1 MPELL
6 EQIQEQTQDQKSL
19 LVDLEKLRLVIEH
32 RKKQRGIDFYIPNAI
47 QYQAHKSKAKTICI
61 VKGKRLG
68 GSTFGACEVVYHI
81 TKKYPDWFPKERRF
95 HRPIKIRIATD
106 KFFKI
111 DSVIEPKL
119 REYMP
124 AREIVRTRR
133 SPQGYISKLHTKDGS
148 MIEFLTSEQDQMAWE
163 GQDLDFFWGDEPQK
177 RSH

>member
-61 VKGKRLG
+61 VKGNRLG

-81 TKKYPDWFPKERRF
+81 T
-95 HRPIKIRIATD
+95 
-106 KFFKI
+106 
-111 DSVIEPKL
+111 
-119 REYMP
+119 
-124 AREIVRTRR
+124 R
-133 SPQGYISKLHTKDGS
+133 SEKHTS
-148 MIEFLTSEQDQMAWE
+148 
-163 GQDLDFFWGDEPQK
+163 
-177 RSH
+177 